1 MARDRKRRTIKTPE
15 RYGHADL
22 ISYALIVGKEIEDQ
36 EEPQSYDE
44 TISSKDNSKWI
55 EAMEE
60 EMASLEKKDTC
71 GLS

>member
-44 TISSKDNSKWI
+44 TISSKDNSKCI